1 MTDLRMKIISI
12 ACALALVAGCM
23 PAVAFAQEESEDAP
37 SPAPTRIPID
47 RQAFAQA
54 EDEGITL
61 QSVNLNATVAP
72 HDAFS
77 DEFLYF
83 TKYESGN
90 RLTSGEGY
98 DMLLS
103 AATTTTPWAAT
114 SSTTATV
121 CRISLSPATTTA
133 LRAIPC
139 SHG

>member
-12 ACALALVAGCM
+12 ACAYALPLAGCM
-23 PAVAFAQEESEDAP
+23 PAVALAQEESEDASPSPEQQANPLCDEAASSTLAASEDAP

-90 RLTSGEGY
+90 SSRAARL
-98 DMLLS
+98 
-103 AATTTTPWAAT
+103 
-114 SSTTATV
+114 
-121 CRISLSPATTTA
+121 
-133 LRAIPC
+133 
-139 SHG
+139 